1 MSITPAPPCPAADP
15 KPSAGR
21 RKQNNPTKASL
32 IDDNTATSISPP
44 QNEDPTDEYIPD
56 FTGNSPWCNLQ
67 IVKGGKG
74 GAGMA
79 RRVDLS
85 CTNCGTQTTTI
96 WRRNL
101 KGEMVCNACGLYY
114 KLHGIDRP
122 HTMRRDTI
130 HTRRRRPK
138 AAETRSEKSREYGG
152 SLHQYKGWFC
162 FILLVHLCDCSCAS
176 FVGCTWSVWEILKFQ
191 FYFVKLVELNKICQ
205 ECLYWLSYNMYW
217 IGCL

>member
-1 MSITPAPPCPAADP
+1 MKIYRIQNITKLGTNCL
-15 KPSAGR
+15 
-21 RKQNNPTKASL
+21 TSL
-32 IDDNTATSISPP
+32 IFCCRSPARDDS
-44 QNEDPTDEYIPD
+44 EDYIPD

-96 WRRNL
+96 WRRNM

-138 AAETRSEKSREYGG
+138 AAEARNEKEKCREYAAIN
-152 SLHQYKGWFC
+152 SQFKGWYSC
-162 FILLVHLCDCSCAS
+162 IEGVLV
-176 FVGCTWSVWEILKFQ
+176 
-191 FYFVKLVELNKICQ
+191 
-205 ECLYWLSYNMYW
+205 
-217 IGCL
+217 